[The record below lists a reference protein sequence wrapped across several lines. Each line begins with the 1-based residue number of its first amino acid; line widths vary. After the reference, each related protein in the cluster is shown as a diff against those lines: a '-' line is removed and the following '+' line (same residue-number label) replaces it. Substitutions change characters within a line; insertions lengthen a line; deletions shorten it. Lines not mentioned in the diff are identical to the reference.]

1 MTLKELI
8 KEGENLIQDPIY
20 DNGDPKYINVPKR
33 EPFIFWE
40 RKARMFL
47 QHTYK
52 SNPQVED
59 FVKIATSDE
68 YNEWYLYNTVIQLLS
83 ILNAFNDIQP
93 SQIEIDYDSILAQI
107 FNRFNIATNQLKRRH
122 GNRET
127 IKISDEYDVQDLLHA
142 LLKLHFDDVRA
153 EEYVPTYAGGASRI
167 DFLLKEEKIAIEVK
181 MTRETLKDKEIGEE
195 LLIDIDRYKEHPDC
209 KMLYCFVYDPG
220 YIIHNPTGMERDLN
234 KKSTPELQ
242 VKVFIRPTD

>member
-1 MTLKELI
+1 MTLEELI
-8 KEGENLIQDPIY
+8 KEGEECIHNPAL
-20 DNGDPKYINVPKR
+20 DNGWPKWINHTKQ
-33 EPFIFWE
+33 IFFVNWE
-40 RKARMFL
+40 RKALMFL
-47 QHTYK
+47 QQTYK
-52 SNPQVED
+52 SNPQVSD
-59 FVKIATSDE
+59 FEKIAKNNK
-68 YNEWYLYNTVIQLLS
+68 YYLYDTAIKLIS
-83 ILNAFNDIQP
+83 ILRAFNEIQP
-93 SQIEIDYDSILAQI
+93 AQIEIDYDSIITQI
-107 FNRFNIATNQLKRRH
+107 FNRFNISANQLKRRH

-142 LLKLHFDDVRA
+142 LLKLHFTDVRA

-181 MTRETLKDKEIGEE
+181 MTRDTLKDKEIGEQ

-209 KMLYCFVYDPG
+209 KTLYCFVYDPSN
-220 YIIHNPTGMERDLN
+220 IIHNPTGLEKDLN

>member
-1 MTLKELI
+1 MTLEELI
-8 KEGENLIQDPIY
+8 KKGEELIQNPICN
-20 DNGDPKYINVPKR
+20 NGNPRWINHSYR
-33 EPFIFWE
+33 NSFIFWE
-40 RKARMFL
+40 RKSRMFL
-47 QHTYK
+47 QQAYK

-59 FVKIATSDE
+59 FIKIATSDE
-68 YNEWYLYNTVIQLLS
+68 YNGWYLYNTVIQLLS

-93 SQIEIDYDSILAQI
+93 SQIEIDYDSILTQI
-107 FNRFNIATNQLKRRH
+107 FNRFNIFANQLKRRH

-142 LLKLHFDDVRA
+142 LLKLHFADVRA

-181 MTRETLKDKEIGEE
+181 MTRDTLKDKEIGEQ

-209 KMLYCFVYDPG
+209 KTLYCFVYDPS
-220 YIIHNPTGMERDLN
+220 YIIHNPTGLEKDLN